1 MAARA
6 ATAEASRT
14 NEQAPVMMQ
23 GDKPHPLQEEAL
35 PPALRH
41 PMDLQIPEELQ
52 GYTGFETIDPSAFV
66 IPRMKIVQPTSKEGT
81 QGKLR
86 VNLTGDEFDTMEV
99 VIVKAMQGRVMWDQ
113 GNPGNEKPLCRSSDF
128 LHPDSSIENP
138 PSPECVRQ
146 ITNTMKKTMLKP
158 VCPNAGWNG
167 TEKPACGETWNLLCI
182 QKDEFLPFWLSV
194 AGTSIAPV
202 RRYLS
207 AIALRRCPL
216 WQFET
221 EITTEEQKGD
231 RGRYFVLKF
240 VSPKPI
246 ARELEEQL
254 IPMVAEL
261 KNADIKRTF
270 DAEEELQAGG
280 VDGANGGN
288 GGNGEGGGPQSAGTA
303 APEEPAWMK

>member
-6 ATAEASRT
+6 ATTAVGNAPMQQVEPSPDRPAS
-14 NEQAPVMMQ
+14 
-23 GDKPHPLQEEAL
+23 L
-35 PPALRH
+35 PALHH
-41 PMDLQIPEELQ
+41 PMDVQIPEELQ

-81 QGKLR
+81 QGSLR
-86 VNLTGDEFDTMEV
+86 INLTGDEFTSMDV
-99 VIVKAMQGRVMWDQ
+99 VVVKAMQGRVMWDQ

-146 ITNTMKKTMLKP
+146 VTSTTKKTMLKP

-182 QKDEFLPFWLSV
+182 QKDEFLPFWLSL

-221 EITTEEQKGD
+221 VIATEEQKGD
-231 RGRYFVLKF
+231 RGRYFVLRF
-240 VSPKPI
+240 NSPKPI
-246 ARELEEQL
+246 TRELEEQL

-270 DAEEELQAGG
+270 DAEEELQAE
-280 VDGANGGN
+280 GADGGN
-288 GGNGEGGGPQSAGTA
+288 GGGAGGTSSGTATA
-303 APEEPAWMK
+303 APEEPGWMKG

>member
-6 ATAEASRT
+6 ATTAVGNAPMQQVEPSPDRPAS
-14 NEQAPVMMQ
+14 
-23 GDKPHPLQEEAL
+23 L
-35 PPALRH
+35 PALRH
-41 PMDLQIPEELQ
+41 PMDVQIPEELQ

-81 QGKLR
+81 QGRLR
-86 VNLTGDEFDTMEV
+86 INLTGDEFAALDV
-99 VIVKAMQGRVMWDQ
+99 VIVKAMQGRVLWDHD
-113 GNPGNEKPLCRSSDF
+113 NAGNEKPLCRSSDY

-138 PSPECVRQ
+138 PSPECARQ
-146 ITNTMKKTMLKP
+146 VTSTTKKTMLKP
-158 VCPNAGWNG
+158 ICPNAGWNG
-167 TEKPACGETWNLLCI
+167 NEKPACGETWNLLCI
-182 QKDEFLPFWLSV
+182 QKDEFLPFWLSL

-221 EITTEEQKGD
+221 VISTDEQKGD
-231 RGRYFVLKF
+231 RGRYFVVKF
-240 VSPKPI
+240 ESPKPI
-246 ARELEEQL
+246 PRELEEQL

-270 DAEEELQAGG
+270 DAEEELQSAGG
-280 VDGANGGN
+280 EGGN
-288 GGNGEGGGPQSAGTA
+288 GGTGGNGEAGWQTGSPP
-303 APEEPAWMK
+303 PEQPGWMKN

>member
-6 ATAEASRT
+6 ATAEAPKQVATPDTIVPPENANLSSEGPIT
-14 NEQAPVMMQ
+14 
-23 GDKPHPLQEEAL
+23 PL
-35 PPALRH
+35 ALRH
-41 PMDLQIPEELQ
+41 PMDVQIPEELQ

-81 QGKLR
+81 QGRLR
-86 VNLTGDEFDTMEV
+86 INLTGDEFSDMDV

-113 GNPGNEKPLCRSSDF
+113 SNPGNEKPLCRSSDF

-146 ITNTMKKTMLKP
+146 VTNTMKKTMLKP

-194 AGTSIAPV
+194 TGTSIAPV

-221 EITTEEQKGD
+221 VITTEEQKGD

-270 DAEEELQAGG
+270 DAEEELRA
-280 VDGANGGN
+280 DGADGGN
-288 GGNGEGGGPQSAGTA
+288 GGGGEAQSAGTS
-303 APEEPAWMK
+303 APEEPGWMKG

>member
-6 ATAEASRT
+6 ATTAVGNAPMQQVEPSPDRPAS
-14 NEQAPVMMQ
+14 
-23 GDKPHPLQEEAL
+23 L
-35 PPALRH
+35 PALRH
-41 PMDLQIPEELQ
+41 PMDVQIPEELQ

-81 QGKLR
+81 QGRLR
-86 VNLTGDEFDTMEV
+86 INLTGDEFAALDV
-99 VIVKAMQGRVMWDQ
+99 VIVKAMQGRVLWDHD
-113 GNPGNEKPLCRSSDF
+113 NAGNEKPLCRSSDY

-138 PSPECVRQ
+138 PSPECSRQ
-146 ITNTMKKTMLKP
+146 VTSTTKKTMLKP
-158 VCPNAGWNG
+158 ICSNAGWNG
-167 TEKPACGETWNLLCI
+167 NEKPACGETWNLLCI
-182 QKDEFLPFWLSV
+182 QKDEFLPFWLSL

-221 EITTEEQKGD
+221 VISTDEQKGD
-231 RGRYFVLKF
+231 RGRYFVVKF
-240 VSPKPI
+240 ESPKPI
-246 ARELEEQL
+246 PRELEEQL

-270 DAEEELQAGG
+270 DAEEELQSAGG
-280 VDGANGGN
+280 EGGN
-288 GGNGEGGGPQSAGTA
+288 GGTGGNGEAGWQTGSPP
-303 APEEPAWMK
+303 PEQPGWMKN

>member
-6 ATAEASRT
+6 ATTAVGNAPMQQVEPSPDRPAS
-14 NEQAPVMMQ
+14 
-23 GDKPHPLQEEAL
+23 L
-35 PPALRH
+35 PALRH
-41 PMDLQIPEELQ
+41 PMDVQIPEELQ

-81 QGKLR
+81 QGRLR
-86 VNLTGDEFDTMEV
+86 INLTGDEFAALDV
-99 VIVKAMQGRVMWDQ
+99 VIVKAMQGRVLWDHD
-113 GNPGNEKPLCRSSDF
+113 NAGNEKPLCRSSDY

-138 PSPECVRQ
+138 PSPECARQ
-146 ITNTMKKTMLKP
+146 VTSTTKKTMLKP
-158 VCPNAGWNG
+158 ICPNAGWNG
-167 TEKPACGETWNLLCI
+167 NEKPACGETWNLLCI
-182 QKDEFLPFWLSV
+182 QKDEFLPFWLSL

-221 EITTEEQKGD
+221 VISTDEQKGD
-231 RGRYFVLKF
+231 RGRYFVVKF
-240 VSPKPI
+240 ESPKPI
-246 ARELEEQL
+246 PRELEEQL

-270 DAEEELQAGG
+270 DAEEELQAE
-280 VDGANGGN
+280 GADGGN
-288 GGNGEGGGPQSAGTA
+288 GGGAGGQSHGTAKA
-303 APEEPAWMK
+303 APEEPGWMKG

>member
-1 MAARA
+1 MARA
-6 ATAEASRT
+6 ATAEV
-14 NEQAPVMMQ
+14 P
-23 GDKPHPLQEEAL
+23 KPAEHTTSIVPPANANLSSEGPIS
-35 PPALRH
+35 PPALHH
-41 PMDLQIPEELQ
+41 PMDVQIPEELQ

-81 QGKLR
+81 QGSLR
-86 VNLTGDEFDTMEV
+86 INLTGDEFAAMDV

-146 ITNTMKKTMLKP
+146 VTSTTKKTMLKS
-158 VCPNAGWNG
+158 VCPNSGWNG
-167 TEKPACGETWNLLCI
+167 SEKPACGETWNLLCI
-182 QKDEFLPFWLSV
+182 QKDEFLPFWLSL

-221 EITTEEQKGD
+221 VIATEEQKGD
-231 RGRYFVLKF
+231 RGRYFVVKF
-240 VSPKPI
+240 TSPKPI
-246 ARELEEQL
+246 TREFEDQL

-270 DAEEELQAGG
+270 DAEEELQA
-280 VDGANGGN
+280 DGTDDGN
-288 GGNGEGGGPQSAGTA
+288 GGGGGGPSSGTA
-303 APEEPAWMK
+303 APEEPGWMKG

>member
-6 ATAEASRT
+6 ATTAVGNAPMQQVEPSPDRPAS
-14 NEQAPVMMQ
+14 
-23 GDKPHPLQEEAL
+23 L
-35 PPALRH
+35 PALRH
-41 PMDLQIPEELQ
+41 PMDVFLPEELQ
-52 GYTGFETIDPSAFV
+52 GYTGFEGIDSSAFV

-81 QGKLR
+81 QGRLR
-86 VNLTGDEFDTMEV
+86 INLTGDEFAAMDV
-99 VIVKAMQGRVMWDQ
+99 VIVKAMQGRVLWDHD
-113 GNPGNEKPLCRSSDF
+113 NAGNEKPLCRSSDF
-128 LHPDSSIENP
+128 LHPDASIENP
-138 PSPECVRQ
+138 PSPECVRRV
-146 ITNTMKKTMLKP
+146 TRTTKKTMLKP

-221 EITTEEQKGD
+221 VISTDEQKGD
-231 RGRYFVLKF
+231 RGRYFVVKF
-240 VSPKPI
+240 NSPKPI
-246 ARELEEQL
+246 TRELEEQL

-270 DAEEELQAGG
+270 DAEEELQAD
-280 VDGANGGN
+280 DGADGGN
-288 GGNGEGGGPQSAGTA
+288 GGGGGGQSHGTAKA
-303 APEEPAWMK
+303 APEEPGWMKG